1 MVLWRKRFSM
11 TSKANINDILRG
23 SAVDRLTA
31 GVPSIVE
38 RAAMGQGTAHSRAMS
53 ELAKSGTLGMAKM
66 QIEPHL
72 SMVTAA
78 AKLNLR
84 VQDIF
89 NNNQISLMAEA
100 TRRCGEQF
108 AFTSELGNMR
118 WHYQLAGLS
127 SSTLGTI
134 ARQQTELQKA
144 LLGMS
149 GNVASLAKAL
159 QLTQPNLMASVAAA
173 ANGVAS
179 LELTSKRF
187 AALAGITDLYGIGK
201 LHRQSEAALLGKWH
215 TDLTLP
221 QDYWRNPEYR
231 RTLYREAEVDE
242 GLIDA
247 DLATT
252 VEISIASGAIV
263 GEIIEA
269 GRYVV
274 GETATGLLTL
284 TTANLASDIF
294 DLIGMIEKS
303 LRVLIS
309 KKLEV
314 VFGPKW
320 FIQRV
325 AGDLVQLARDA
336 RQRALK
342 GGEPQSPLIDFL
354 TLGQLT
360 EVVLRADNW
369 DNVFE
374 PIFRNRDWFK
384 RDIEVIGVAR
394 NPNAHYRANDSLRL
408 TEALI
413 VWKRLSSYIQDDG
426 QWLANADADE

>member
-1 MVLWRKRFSM
+1 MATKKNS
-11 TSKANINDILRG
+11 SGILSG
-23 SAVDRLTA
+23 SD
-31 GVPSIVE
+31 VE
-38 RAAMGQGTAHSRAMS
+38 RLASGIPSVVEQMAMAGETASSRAMR
-53 ELAKSGTLGMAKM
+53 ELSISGTLAMANLQLRSPIADMLAASNPDWLTSGILKDN
-66 QIEPHL
+66 HL
-72 SMVTAA
+72 SMIAESLKGMGDHYDW
-78 AKLNLR
+78 AKQLA
-84 VQDIF
+84 
-89 NNNQISLMAEA
+89 S
-100 TRRCGEQF
+100 
-108 AFTSELGNMR
+108 MR
-118 WHYQLAGLS
+118 WQHQFIGLD
-127 SSTLGTI
+127 SSTLAAISG
-134 ARQQTELQKA
+134 QQTELQKA
-144 LLGMS
+144 LFGIS
-149 GNVASLAKAL
+149 GNASAMAKAL
-159 QLTQPNLMASVAAA
+159 QLAQPNLKASVATAA
-173 ANGVAS
+173 GGVAS
-179 LELTSKRF
+179 LDLTSMRF
-187 AALAGITDLYGIGK
+187 AALAGITDLYGIGD
-201 LHRQSEAALLGKWH
+201 LHRQTAKALLGKWH

-221 QDYWRNPEYR
+221 HEYWRNPEYR
-231 RTLYREAEVDE
+231 RALYREAEVDE

-252 VEISIASGAIV
+252 VEISITSGAIV

-269 GRYVV
+269 GRYVL

-294 DLIGMIEKS
+294 ELIGMIEKS
-303 LRVLIS
+303 LRDLIS
-309 KKLEV
+309 NKLQA

-325 AGDLVQLARDA
+325 PGAVVQLAKVA

-342 GGEPQSPLIDFL
+342 SGEPQSPLIDFL

-360 EVVLRADNW
+360 EVVLRTDNW

-384 RDIEVIGVAR
+384 RDVEVIGVAR

-426 QWLANADADE
+426 QWLVNADADE

>member
-1 MVLWRKRFSM
+1 MATKKNS
-11 TSKANINDILRG
+11 SGILSG
-23 SAVDRLTA
+23 SD
-31 GVPSIVE
+31 VE
-38 RAAMGQGTAHSRAMS
+38 RLASGIPSVVEQMAMAGETASSRAMR
-53 ELAKSGTLGMAKM
+53 ELSISGTLAMANLQLRSPIADMLAASNPDWLTSGILK
-66 QIEPHL
+66 ENHL
-72 SMVTAA
+72 SMIAESLKGMGDHYDW
-78 AKLNLR
+78 AKQLA
-84 VQDIF
+84 
-89 NNNQISLMAEA
+89 S
-100 TRRCGEQF
+100 
-108 AFTSELGNMR
+108 MR
-118 WHYQLAGLS
+118 WQHQFIGLD
-127 SSTLGTI
+127 SSTLAAISG
-134 ARQQTELQKA
+134 QQTELQKA
-144 LLGMS
+144 LFGIS
-149 GNVASLAKAL
+149 GNASAMAKAL
-159 QLTQPNLMASVAAA
+159 QLAQPNLKASVATAA
-173 ANGVAS
+173 GGVAS
-179 LELTSKRF
+179 LDLTSMRF
-187 AALAGITDLYGIGK
+187 AALAGITDLYGIGD
-201 LHRQSEAALLGKWH
+201 LHRQTAKALLGKWH

-221 QDYWRNPEYR
+221 HEYWRNPEYR
-231 RTLYREAEVDE
+231 RALYREAEVDE

-252 VEISIASGAIV
+252 VEISITSGAIV

-269 GRYVV
+269 GRYVL

-294 DLIGMIEKS
+294 ELIGMIEKS
-303 LRVLIS
+303 LRDLIS
-309 KKLEV
+309 NKLQA

-325 AGDLVQLARDA
+325 PGAVVQLAKVA

-342 GGEPQSPLIDFL
+342 SGEPQSPLIDFL

-360 EVVLRADNW
+360 EVVLRTDNW

-384 RDIEVIGVAR
+384 RDVEVIGVAR

-426 QWLANADADE
+426 QWLVNADADE

>member
-1 MVLWRKRFSM
+1 MATKKNS
-11 TSKANINDILRG
+11 SGILSG
-23 SAVDRLTA
+23 SD
-31 GVPSIVE
+31 VE
-38 RAAMGQGTAHSRAMS
+38 RLASGIPSVVEQMAMAGETASSRAMR
-53 ELAKSGTLGMAKM
+53 ELSISGTLAMANLQLRSPIADMLAASNPDWLTSGILKDN
-66 QIEPHL
+66 HL
-72 SMVTAA
+72 SMIAESLKGMGDHYDW
-78 AKLNLR
+78 AKQLA
-84 VQDIF
+84 
-89 NNNQISLMAEA
+89 S
-100 TRRCGEQF
+100 
-108 AFTSELGNMR
+108 MR
-118 WHYQLAGLS
+118 WQHQFIGLDSSMLAAISG
-127 SSTLGTI
+127 
-134 ARQQTELQKA
+134 QQTELQKA
-144 LLGMS
+144 LFGIS
-149 GNVASLAKAL
+149 GNASAMAKAL
-159 QLTQPNLMASVAAA
+159 QLAQPNLKASVATAA
-173 ANGVAS
+173 GGVAS
-179 LELTSKRF
+179 LDLTSMRF
-187 AALAGITDLYGIGK
+187 AALAGITDLYGIGD
-201 LHRQSEAALLGKWH
+201 LHRQTAKALLGKWH

-221 QDYWRNPEYR
+221 HEYWRNPEYR
-231 RTLYREAEVDE
+231 RALYREAEVDE

-252 VEISIASGAIV
+252 VEISITSGAIV

-269 GRYVV
+269 GRYVL

-294 DLIGMIEKS
+294 ELIGMIEKS
-303 LRVLIS
+303 LRDLIS
-309 KKLEV
+309 NKLQA

-325 AGDLVQLARDA
+325 PGAVVQLAKVA

-342 GGEPQSPLIDFL
+342 SGEPQSPLIDFL

-360 EVVLRADNW
+360 EVVLRTDNW

-384 RDIEVIGVAR
+384 RDVEVIGVAR

-426 QWLANADADE
+426 QWLVNADADE

>member
-1 MVLWRKRFSM
+1 MATKKNS
-11 TSKANINDILRG
+11 SGILSG
-23 SAVDRLTA
+23 SD
-31 GVPSIVE
+31 VE
-38 RAAMGQGTAHSRAMS
+38 RLASGIPSVVEQMAMAGETASSRAMR
-53 ELAKSGTLGMAKM
+53 ELSISGTLAMANLQLRSPIADMLAVSNPDWLTSGILKDN
-66 QIEPHL
+66 HL
-72 SMVTAA
+72 SMIAESLKGMGDHYDW
-78 AKLNLR
+78 AKQLA
-84 VQDIF
+84 
-89 NNNQISLMAEA
+89 S
-100 TRRCGEQF
+100 
-108 AFTSELGNMR
+108 MR
-118 WHYQLAGLS
+118 WQHQFIGLD
-127 SSTLGTI
+127 SSTLAAISG
-134 ARQQTELQKA
+134 QQTELQKA
-144 LLGMS
+144 LFGIS
-149 GNVASLAKAL
+149 GNASAMAKAL
-159 QLTQPNLMASVAAA
+159 QLAQPNLKASVATAA
-173 ANGVAS
+173 GGVAS
-179 LELTSKRF
+179 LDLTSMRF
-187 AALAGITDLYGIGK
+187 AALAGITDLYGIGD
-201 LHRQSEAALLGKWH
+201 LHRQTAKALLGKWH

-221 QDYWRNPEYR
+221 DEYWRNPEYR
-231 RTLYREAEVDE
+231 RALYREAEVDE

-252 VEISIASGAIV
+252 VEISITSGAIV

-269 GRYVV
+269 GRYVL

-294 DLIGMIEKS
+294 ELIGMIEKS
-303 LRVLIS
+303 LRDLIS
-309 KKLEV
+309 NKLQA

-325 AGDLVQLARDA
+325 PGAVVQLAKVA

-342 GGEPQSPLIDFL
+342 SGEPQSPLIDFL

-360 EVVLRADNW
+360 EVVLRTDNW

-384 RDIEVIGVAR
+384 RDVEVIGVAR

-426 QWLANADADE
+426 QWLVNADADE

>member
-1 MVLWRKRFSM
+1 MATKKNS
-11 TSKANINDILRG
+11 SGILSG
-23 SAVDRLTA
+23 SD
-31 GVPSIVE
+31 VE
-38 RAAMGQGTAHSRAMS
+38 RLASGIPSVVEQMAMAGETASSRAMR
-53 ELAKSGTLGMAKM
+53 ELSISGTLAMANLQLRSPIADMLAASNPDWLTSGILKDN
-66 QIEPHL
+66 HL
-72 SMVTAA
+72 SMIAE
-78 AKLNLR
+78 
-84 VQDIF
+84 
-89 NNNQISLMAEA
+89 SLKGMGDHYDWTKQLA
-100 TRRCGEQF
+100 
-108 AFTSELGNMR
+108 SMR
-118 WHYQLAGLS
+118 WQHQFIGLDSSMLAAISG
-127 SSTLGTI
+127 
-134 ARQQTELQKA
+134 QQTELQKA
-144 LLGMS
+144 LFGIS
-149 GNVASLAKAL
+149 GNASAMAKAL
-159 QLTQPNLMASVAAA
+159 QLAQPNLKASVATAA
-173 ANGVAS
+173 GGVAS
-179 LELTSKRF
+179 LDLTSMRF
-187 AALAGITDLYGIGK
+187 AALAGITDLYGIGD
-201 LHRQSEAALLGKWH
+201 LHRQTAKALLGKWH

-221 QDYWRNPEYR
+221 HEYWRNPEYR
-231 RTLYREAEVDE
+231 RALYREAEVDE

-252 VEISIASGAIV
+252 VEISITSGAIV

-269 GRYVV
+269 GRYVL

-294 DLIGMIEKS
+294 ELIGMIEKS
-303 LRVLIS
+303 LRDLIS
-309 KKLEV
+309 NKLQA

-325 AGDLVQLARDA
+325 PGAVVQSAKVA

-342 GGEPQSPLIDFL
+342 SGEPQSPLIDFL

-360 EVVLRADNW
+360 EVVLRTDNW

-384 RDIEVIGVAR
+384 RDVEVIGVAR

-426 QWLANADADE
+426 QWLVNADADE

>member
-1 MVLWRKRFSM
+1 MATKKNS
-11 TSKANINDILRG
+11 SGILSG
-23 SAVDRLTA
+23 SD
-31 GVPSIVE
+31 VE
-38 RAAMGQGTAHSRAMS
+38 RLASGIPSVVEQMAMAGETASSRAMR
-53 ELAKSGTLGMAKM
+53 ELSISGTLAMANLQLRSPIADMLAVSNPDWLTSGILKDN
-66 QIEPHL
+66 HL
-72 SMVTAA
+72 SMIAESLKGMGDHYDW
-78 AKLNLR
+78 AKQLA
-84 VQDIF
+84 
-89 NNNQISLMAEA
+89 S
-100 TRRCGEQF
+100 
-108 AFTSELGNMR
+108 MR
-118 WHYQLAGLS
+118 WQHQFIGLD
-127 SSTLGTI
+127 SSTLAAISG
-134 ARQQTELQKA
+134 QQTELQKA
-144 LLGMS
+144 LFGIS
-149 GNVASLAKAL
+149 GNASAMAKAL
-159 QLTQPNLMASVAAA
+159 QLAQPNLKASVATAA
-173 ANGVAS
+173 GGVAS
-179 LELTSKRF
+179 LDLTSMRF
-187 AALAGITDLYGIGK
+187 AALAGITDLYGIGD
-201 LHRQSEAALLGKWH
+201 LHRQTAKALLGKWH

-221 QDYWRNPEYR
+221 HEYWRNPEYR
-231 RTLYREAEVDE
+231 RALYREAEVDE

-252 VEISIASGAIV
+252 VEISITSGAIV

-269 GRYVV
+269 GRYVL

-294 DLIGMIEKS
+294 ELIGMIEKS
-303 LRVLIS
+303 LRDLIS
-309 KKLEV
+309 NKLQA

-325 AGDLVQLARDA
+325 PGAVVQLAKVA

-342 GGEPQSPLIDFL
+342 SGEPQSPLIDFL

-360 EVVLRADNW
+360 EVVLRTDNW

-384 RDIEVIGVAR
+384 RDVEVIGVAR

-426 QWLANADADE
+426 QWLVNADADE